1 MKKTTT
7 PMGTPLPPQHSFD
20 NKECPI
26 TDLWPSETN
35 VCDCPSPATEGEKC
49 KKCSHG
55 TCDGHCHN
63 QECERFFPPLK
74 SCWDKILP
82 SPADTEGWEEDMARY
97 PALKFEI
104 DRLRMAGALDLI
116 ARIRS
121 LIKSAEKKGYWE
133 GIAVMDKETDRAIA
147 SALSQRENEILREAE
162 KKKFG
167 VQTKGWNYGGE
178 LVECISLSDLTAIIK
193 GKREMK

>member
-1 MKKTTT
+1 MKTNGYMDARTPEERANEPESVTT
-7 PMGTPLPPQHSFD
+7 
-20 NKECPI
+20 
-26 TDLWPSETN
+26 
-35 VCDCPSPATEGEKC
+35 
-49 KKCSHG
+49 CS
-55 TCDGHCHN
+55 
-63 QECERFFPPLK
+63 
-74 SCWDKILP
+74 

-147 SALSQRENEILREAE
+147 SALSQRENEIYREAE
-162 KKKFG
+162 KVSNERNVF
-167 VQTKGWNYGGE
+167 VGE
-178 LVECISLSDLTAIIK
+178 ESAITLSDLTAIIK
-193 GKREMK
+193 KRTMT